1 MTRQPKPPRAEDWQ
15 RSNPQYQSGGVRKV
29 RVNGHECVEID
40 AALLWDRE
48 RNAKFAAK
56 GRRHA

>member
-1 MTRQPKPPRAEDWQ
+1 MKRTAKPPRAEDW
-15 RSNPQYQSGGVRKV
+15 RRTNPGYQSGGVRKV
-29 RVNGHECVEID
+29 RIHGVECVEID

-48 RNAKFAAK
+48 RDAKAAK